1 MLNGSTNEERIWNYL
16 KGAGLNDCGAAG
28 LMGNL
33 YAESGLRPNNLQ
45 NTYEKSLGYT
55 DETYT
60 AAVDSGAYA
69 NFAKDAAG
77 YGLAQWTFWT
87 RKQNLLAYAKA
98 EGKSVGDLETQLGF
112 LMKELKESYGGV
124 LTVLKSAGSVR
135 QASDKV
141 LLEFERPANQGT
153 AVQEKR
159 AGFGQK
165 YYDTYAKAEEQEET
179 SMGFKPRLTRP
190 EAGNKYYITKS
201 AGGYS
206 DAIKGSPTDAA
217 CNVLHNCVGYAYG
230 RFNEIVGAGS
240 CKYLRPVNAENF
252 MQYTNGLQVGQTP
265 KLGACMVWRK
275 GATLSGSDGA
285 GHVAIVEQIISA
297 TEIVTSESGYGSKNP
312 FWTTRRKKGTGNWGA
327 GSGYTFLGF
336 IYNPAVSDNATV
348 TTTPDTPAQAPAE
361 LEYKVGD
368 VVQFVGDTHY
378 TNAAA
383 TSGKKC
389 KPGPAKVTAISKNSR
404 HPYHLI
410 HTDSTSNVYG
420 WVDADDL
427 ADEASTD
434 AALAVGDTVKMD
446 KAATVYGTMSKF
458 SSWVYSA
465 KLYVRGISGDR
476 VVVSTLKS
484 GAVTGAVDRKYLT
497 KV

>member
-1 MLNGSTNEERIWNYL
+1 
-16 KGAGLNDCGAAG
+16 
-28 LMGNL
+28 MG
-33 YAESGLRPNNLQ
+33 
-45 NTYEKSLGYT
+45 T
-55 DETYT
+55 
-60 AAVDSGAYA
+60 
-69 NFAKDAAG
+69 
-77 YGLAQWTFWT
+77 
-87 RKQNLLAYAKA
+87 
-98 EGKSVGDLETQLGF
+98 
-112 LMKELKESYGGV
+112 
-124 LTVLKSAGSVR
+124 
-135 QASDKV
+135 
-141 LLEFERPANQGT
+141 
-153 AVQEKR
+153 
-159 AGFGQK
+159 
-165 YYDTYAKAEEQEET
+165 
-179 SMGFKPRLTRP
+179 FKPRLTRP
-190 EAGNKYYITKS
+190 EAGNKYYITKGS
-201 AGGYS
+201 GGYS
-206 DAIKGSPTDAA
+206 DAIKGSPVDSK
-217 CNVLHNCVGYAYG
+217 CNVLSNCVGYAYG
-230 RFNEIVGAGS
+230 RFNEIGGYGC

-252 MQYTNGLQVGQTP
+252 LQYANGLTVGQTP

-368 VVQFVGDTHY
+368 VVQFVGNTHY

-427 ADEASTD
+427 ADEASAD